1 MDYANLAREFDRMA
15 GSRMRLHHGGLPIHV
30 ALGSTKAIRARRRLR
45 RLGLEETDAA
55 RDLMQF
61 VDHLAVNA
69 VLEEQP
75 LSVRY
80 ATVKRGKARRA
91 VYSPTVD
98 EVLKTD

>member
-15 GSRMRLHHGGLPIHV
+15 GSRMRLHHGGLPLHV
-30 ALGSTKAIRARRRLR
+30 ALGSSKAIRARRRLR
-45 RLGLEETDAA
+45 RLGLEQTEAA

-69 VLEEQP
+69 VLDEQP

-80 ATVKRGKARRA
+80 ATVKRGKARRS
-91 VYSPTVD
+91 VYAPSVD
-98 EVLKTD
+98 EVIL